1 MMPPVP
7 VRPDRCAWCAGPEKS
22 SQSVWGAQCCRTTTT
37 TAATVTKHP
46 IHTKSLITGRR
57 SHEHRYHMDP
67 EGVWRALG
75 AGARGVHGRKNGCF
89 YRGNSNVV
97 VLQQQTQIRL
107 PSVHEYQLTDYK
119 LDRTASTD
127 TIRIPDDSLEHH
139 LHRVRARL
147 QELPKCCCTTTT
159 SQILL

>member
-119 LDRTASTD
+119 LDRTASTG